1 MWSNIHF
8 PTLATDRLIL
18 RKIQPEDIQRVHEGL
33 SDERVT
39 KYYAVSFPTLE
50 ATKEQM
56 IWFDKLFDEK
66 TGIWW
71 AICEKD
77 NPHMIGSI
85 GLYQY
90 EEEHKKAEVGYW
102 LIHPSWGNGYAS
114 EALETVVNFGFENM
128 KLNRIEAFVEDGN
141 EASDRLLKKMGFKQE
156 GLFRQ
161 REWKRD
167 KFIDLKVFAQLQSER
182 TPE

>member
-1 MWSNIHF
+1 MWTNLDF
-8 PTLATDRLIL
+8 PTLSTERLIL
-18 RKIQPEDIQRVHEGL
+18 RKIKPSDIKRVHEGL

-77 NPHMIGSI
+77 NPQMIGTI
-85 GLYQY
+85 GLYEY
-90 EEEHKKAEVGYW
+90 EKEHRKAEVGYW

-114 EALETVVNFGFENM
+114 EAVETVVEFGFENM
-128 KLNRIEAFVEDGN
+128 DLNRIEAFVEGGN
-141 EASDRLLKKMGFKQE
+141 IASERILKKMGFSEE
-156 GLFRQ
+156 GMFRQ

-167 KFIDLKVFAQLQSER
+167 KFIDLKIFGVLANER
-182 TPE
+182 K